1 MMFAHAAILLLAVGI
16 FFLAVRKPASAN
28 EEKSP

>member
-1 MMFAHAAILLLAVGI
+1 MMLMHAAVVLLAVGI
-16 FFLAVRKPASAN
+16 FFLAVRKPRAAN